1 MHEAKMNLIYWPE
14 VIKTVAYLKNRT
26 IANTTENKTPF
37 EILFGIKPNVKHLKI
52 YGSRVFVRQPENK
65 RQNKWDDKSVVG
77 VLVGYAK
84 YGYRVLVKGRVF
96 VARHVQVIENATEL
110 ICLEEIDKEIFEDD
124 NEMELKL
131 NGRNIENSSK
141 IENESIVSENDYR
154 NEDVYRDKNLR
165 KLSQNSSEDEVFTD
179 ARAENRLADVNAQNK
194 IRRVSTRDRKKP
206 ERYGDLITNC
216 VYVNYVN
223 ANVPDT
229 FEEAINAIDSHE
241 WKKAMD
247 SEIRCLNK
255 NETWQVVEKPKDK
268 KIIDVKW
275 VYKRKSD
282 GNYKARLVVRGFQQK
297 DYLENVYS
305 PVGKMQTLKVLLSFC
320 CANNLYVDQ
329 MDVETAFLN
338 GAVKSEVYVRE
349 PEGYETGV
357 NKVCRLKKALYGLRE
372 SSRTWYDCFNNF
384 IEITSLVRLL

>member
-154 NEDVYRDKNLR
+154 NEDVYRD
-165 KLSQNSSEDEVFTD
+165 
-179 ARAENRLADVNAQNK
+179 
-194 IRRVSTRDRKKP
+194 
-206 ERYGDLITNC
+206 
-216 VYVNYVN
+216 
-223 ANVPDT
+223 
-229 FEEAINAIDSHE
+229 
-241 WKKAMD
+241 
-247 SEIRCLNK
+247 
-255 NETWQVVEKPKDK
+255 
-268 KIIDVKW
+268 
-275 VYKRKSD
+275 
-282 GNYKARLVVRGFQQK
+282 
-297 DYLENVYS
+297 
-305 PVGKMQTLKVLLSFC
+305 
-320 CANNLYVDQ
+320 
-329 MDVETAFLN
+329 
-338 GAVKSEVYVRE
+338 
-349 PEGYETGV
+349 
-357 NKVCRLKKALYGLRE
+357 
-372 SSRTWYDCFNNF
+372 
-384 IEITSLVRLL
+384 